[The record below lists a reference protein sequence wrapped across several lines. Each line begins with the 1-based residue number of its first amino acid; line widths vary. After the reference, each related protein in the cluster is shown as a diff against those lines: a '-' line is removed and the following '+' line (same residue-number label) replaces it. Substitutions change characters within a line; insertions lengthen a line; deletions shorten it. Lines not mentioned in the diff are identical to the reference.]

1 VENKLPKIFV
11 DLFTLMLMKGTPQ
24 FVAKDYLH
32 GWLLGV
38 SKGTMVENP

>member
-1 VENKLPKIFV
+1 VENELLKIIV

-38 SKGTMVENP
+38 SKGVMVENP